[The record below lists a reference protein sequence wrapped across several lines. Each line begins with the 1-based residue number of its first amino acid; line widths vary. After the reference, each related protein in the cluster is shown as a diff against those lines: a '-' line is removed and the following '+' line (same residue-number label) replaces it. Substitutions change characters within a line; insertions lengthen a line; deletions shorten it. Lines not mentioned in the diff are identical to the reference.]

1 MCKIRSLADRPSR
14 NTGTSRSKKVLR
26 RRAQKL
32 PQRGFGTSAFGFVDI
47 LSALKGTEIPYRA
60 VRLAFSGLPDGLL
73 DGFLLLT

>member
-1 MCKIRSLADRPSR
+1 MPSR
-14 NTGTSRSKKVLR
+14 VR
-26 RRAQKL
+26 RGHKEL
-32 PQRGFGTSAFGFVDI
+32 DI

>member
-1 MCKIRSLADRPSR
+1 MEFAFESR
-14 NTGTSRSKKVLR
+14 YFR
-26 RRAQKL
+26 RRRSHAGGNISL
-32 PQRGFGTSAFGFVDI
+32 LDI